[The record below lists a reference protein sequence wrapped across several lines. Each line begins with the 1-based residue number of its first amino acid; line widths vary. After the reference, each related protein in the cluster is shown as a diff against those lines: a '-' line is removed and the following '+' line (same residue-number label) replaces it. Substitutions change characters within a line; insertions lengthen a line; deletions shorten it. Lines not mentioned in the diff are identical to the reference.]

1 MSQTVN
7 TRKRII
13 QGHKKTSPLATI
25 MCMQINV
32 QHSRTATDNL
42 MNLIEQDS
50 SDIIFMQE
58 PYLYNN
64 RMTGLRNSSR
74 NYTSPAG
81 TSRAAILITNN
92 KIDAILIKQL
102 SNSDCVLIELKYNN
116 TKFYAAS
123 MYFDITEKIERELDK
138 MEEILDFTKGNGL
151 LIAVDRNSRSTT
163 WHDSQTNK
171 RGEILEE
178 YVISR
183 NLHIMNEESDQTTF
197 QSRRGSSNIDVTI
210 VNNQLLNALQNWKIS
225 EEESCSDHNIIKFDL
240 RQDTYHDTEYSYTG
254 YRYVVTDG
262 SLKTFDSNLSRLVAT
277 KFHTGQGDPLN
288 LDRALALQVKEAN
301 DIERAVKLFHEAL
314 ILSCNRSFN
323 KRNATKPMDHK
334 TVPWWTKELT
344 IMRKRTN
351 ALRRRY
357 QRTTNNNDLRERRKK
372 TKRHNT
378 KQQLREKN
386 SNLGKNFATSPRQ
399 RTHGTSSTNLPRT
412 KRREAKHCR
421 LY

>member
-1 MSQTVN
+1 MHQLRDIQRTQQRQGNQREPFITRSELPQPAGNDLLNIGRIQTINMAQTVN

-25 MCMQINV
+25 RCMQINV
-32 QHSRTATDNL
+32 QHSRTVTDNL

-50 SDIIFMQE
+50 SDVIFMQE

-64 RMTGLRNSSR
+64 RMAGLRNSSR
-74 NYTSPAG
+74 SYISPAS

-151 LIAVDRNSRSTT
+151 LIAVDSNSRSTT

-197 QSRRGSSNIDVTI
+197 QGRRGSSNIDVTI
-210 VNNQLLNALQNWKIS
+210 VNYQLLNALQNWEIS
-225 EEESCSDHNIIKFDL
+225 EEEFCSDLNIIKFDH
-240 RQDTYHDTEYSYTG
+240 RQD
-254 YRYVVTDG
+254 
-262 SLKTFDSNLSRLVAT
+262 
-277 KFHTGQGDPLN
+277 
-288 LDRALALQVKEAN
+288 
-301 DIERAVKLFHEAL
+301 
-314 ILSCNRSFN
+314 
-323 KRNATKPMDHK
+323 
-334 TVPWWTKELT
+334 
-344 IMRKRTN
+344 
-351 ALRRRY
+351 
-357 QRTTNNNDLRERRKK
+357 
-372 TKRHNT
+372 
-378 KQQLREKN
+378 
-386 SNLGKNFATSPRQ
+386 
-399 RTHGTSSTNLPRT
+399 SSTILNTETPDT
-412 KRREAKHCR
+412 DM
-421 LY
+421 